1 MFTVITITSSFF
13 RFKLLLIFIMSK
25 EVYYPLLRR
34 RANWAK
40 RLIAEYRLNPGDT
53 WFCTITYDD
62 EHLPVSFDDDDLPQ
76 VDVSKRDVQLWFK
89 RFRENYGDRL
99 GHIRY
104 FIVSEFGEN
113 TLRPHYHAII
123 FTENKCTTELL
134 NEAILNTWNNGYIID
149 VSRVRGDGA
158 LRYVANYILSPTQE
172 LRTLCLMSRH
182 PDLMYG
188 GSGNMYQS
196 QMPGAASGSA
206 PNVDYGSFSDNLRFA
221 MQAQVMDAQ
230 VSKIEMENKLLAEQA
245 LSQASLRELQSGQAA
260 DALARAEH
268 QKIYNRHA
276 DTRYFLENETRGL
289 KNTLLGADVNSYETR
304 LRLDQQRVANDNMRA
319 KVQVLQLG
327 LNEKKL
333 KADMEKIRAEVSE
346 IMSRT
351 KVNDVQQ
358 RKILADSIETEI
370 LNKYY
375 QDNGIVPSQSW
386 TGKLLDLVP
395 GVIRALR

>member
-1 MFTVITITSSFF
+1 MSFLESMALGSIGAIGSIF
-13 RFKLLLIFIMSK
+13 AGGASARKQYQYQSKLMDKQNQQQIDFWNMNNK
-25 EVYYPLLRR
+25 YNTPLAQ
-34 RANWAK
+34 RA
-40 RLIAEYRLNPGDT
+40 RLEQA
-53 WFCTITYDD
+53 
-62 EHLPVSFDDDDLPQ
+62 
-76 VDVSKRDVQLWFK
+76 
-89 RFRENYGDRL
+89 
-99 GHIRY
+99 
-104 FIVSEFGEN
+104 
-113 TLRPHYHAII
+113 
-123 FTENKCTTELL
+123 
-134 NEAILNTWNNGYIID
+134 GY
-149 VSRVRGDGA
+149 
-158 LRYVANYILSPTQE
+158 N
-172 LRTLCLMSRH
+172 
-182 PDLMYG
+182 PDLMVG
-188 GSGNMYQS
+188 GSGNMFQS
-196 QMPGAASGSA
+196 QMPSAASPGSA

-230 VSKIEMENKLLAEQA
+230 VSKIEQENKLLAEQA
-245 LSQASLRELQSGQAA
+245 LNQAQQRELWAAQAKEA
-260 DALARAEH
+260 WVRAEH
-268 QKIYNRHA
+268 QGIYNRHA
-276 DTRYFLENETRGL
+276 DTRYFLENETRAL

-346 IMSRT
+346 IMSRI

-386 TGKLLDLVP
+386 AGKLLDLVP

>member
-1 MFTVITITSSFF
+1 
-13 RFKLLLIFIMSK
+13 
-25 EVYYPLLRR
+25 
-34 RANWAK
+34 
-40 RLIAEYRLNPGDT
+40 
-53 WFCTITYDD
+53 
-62 EHLPVSFDDDDLPQ
+62 
-76 VDVSKRDVQLWFK
+76 
-89 RFRENYGDRL
+89 
-99 GHIRY
+99 
-104 FIVSEFGEN
+104 
-113 TLRPHYHAII
+113 
-123 FTENKCTTELL
+123 
-134 NEAILNTWNNGYIID
+134 
-149 VSRVRGDGA
+149 
-158 LRYVANYILSPTQE
+158 
-172 LRTLCLMSRH
+172 
-182 PDLMYG
+182 
-188 GSGNMYQS
+188 MYQS

-333 KADMEKIRAEVSE
+333 KADMEKIRAEVAE
-346 IMSRT
+346 IMSRV
-351 KVNDVQQ
+351 KVNNAQQ
-358 RKILADSIETEI
+358 RKLVADAIETEA
-370 LNKYY
+370 LNHYY
-375 QDNGIVPSQSW
+375 YKNGMIPTSNTMGWIANSIVNSITDYIDPYN
-386 TGKLLDLVP
+386 P
-395 GVIRALR
+395 AE

>member
-1 MFTVITITSSFF
+1 MAFLENMAASAIGAIGDFFTGGASARKQYRYQS
-13 RFKLLLIFIMSK
+13 KLMDKQNQQQIDFWKMNN
-25 EVYYPLLRR
+25 EYNTPFNQ
-34 RANWAK
+34 RA
-40 RLIAEYRLNPGDT
+40 RLEQAGLN
-53 WFCTITYDD
+53 
-62 EHLPVSFDDDDLPQ
+62 
-76 VDVSKRDVQLWFK
+76 
-89 RFRENYGDRL
+89 
-99 GHIRY
+99 
-104 FIVSEFGEN
+104 
-113 TLRPHYHAII
+113 
-123 FTENKCTTELL
+123 
-134 NEAILNTWNNGYIID
+134 
-149 VSRVRGDGA
+149 
-158 LRYVANYILSPTQE
+158 
-172 LRTLCLMSRH
+172 

-230 VSKIEMENKLLAEQA
+230 VSKIEQENKLLAEQA
-245 LSQASLRELQSGQAA
+245 LNQAQQRELWAAQAKEA
-260 DALARAEH
+260 WVRAEH
-268 QKIYNRHA
+268 QGIYNRHA
-276 DTRYFLENETRGL
+276 DTRYFLENETRAL

-346 IMSRT
+346 IMSRI

-386 TGKLLDLVP
+386 AGKLLDLVP

>member
-1 MFTVITITSSFF
+1 MSFLENMAASAIGAIGNFFTGGASARKQYQYQS
-13 RFKLLLIFIMSK
+13 KLMDKQNQQQIDFWKMNN
-25 EVYYPLLRR
+25 EYNTPFNQ
-34 RANWAK
+34 RA
-40 RLIAEYRLNPGDT
+40 RLEQAGLN
-53 WFCTITYDD
+53 
-62 EHLPVSFDDDDLPQ
+62 
-76 VDVSKRDVQLWFK
+76 
-89 RFRENYGDRL
+89 
-99 GHIRY
+99 
-104 FIVSEFGEN
+104 
-113 TLRPHYHAII
+113 
-123 FTENKCTTELL
+123 
-134 NEAILNTWNNGYIID
+134 
-149 VSRVRGDGA
+149 
-158 LRYVANYILSPTQE
+158 
-172 LRTLCLMSRH
+172 

-188 GSGNMYQS
+188 GSGNIGQS
-196 QMPGAASGSA
+196 QMPSAASPGSA

-230 VSKIEMENKLLAEQA
+230 VSKIEQENKLLAEQA
-245 LSQASLRELQSGQAA
+245 LNQAQQRELWAAQAKEA
-260 DALARAEH
+260 WVRAEH
-268 QKIYNRHA
+268 QGIYNRHA
-276 DTRYFLENETRGL
+276 DTRYFLENETRAL

-346 IMSRT
+346 IMSRI
-351 KVNDVQQ
+351 KVNDVQR

>member
-1 MFTVITITSSFF
+1 MSFLENMAASAIGAIGNFFTGGASARKQYQYQS
-13 RFKLLLIFIMSK
+13 KLMDKQNQQQIDFWKMNN
-25 EVYYPLLRR
+25 EYNTPFNQ
-34 RANWAK
+34 RA
-40 RLIAEYRLNPGDT
+40 RLEQAGLN
-53 WFCTITYDD
+53 
-62 EHLPVSFDDDDLPQ
+62 
-76 VDVSKRDVQLWFK
+76 
-89 RFRENYGDRL
+89 
-99 GHIRY
+99 
-104 FIVSEFGEN
+104 
-113 TLRPHYHAII
+113 
-123 FTENKCTTELL
+123 
-134 NEAILNTWNNGYIID
+134 
-149 VSRVRGDGA
+149 
-158 LRYVANYILSPTQE
+158 
-172 LRTLCLMSRH
+172 

-230 VSKIEMENKLLAEQA
+230 VSKIEQENKLLAEQA
-245 LSQASLRELQSGQAA
+245 LNQAQQRELWAAQAKEA
-260 DALARAEH
+260 WVRAEH
-268 QKIYNRHA
+268 QGIYNRHA
-276 DTRYFLENETRGL
+276 DTRYFLENETRAL

-346 IMSRT
+346 IMSRI

>member
-1 MFTVITITSSFF
+1 MSFLENMAASTIGAIGNFFTGGASARKQYQYQS
-13 RFKLLLIFIMSK
+13 KLMDKQNQQQIDFWKMNN
-25 EVYYPLLRR
+25 EYNTPFNQ
-34 RANWAK
+34 RA
-40 RLIAEYRLNPGDT
+40 RLEQAGLN
-53 WFCTITYDD
+53 
-62 EHLPVSFDDDDLPQ
+62 
-76 VDVSKRDVQLWFK
+76 
-89 RFRENYGDRL
+89 
-99 GHIRY
+99 
-104 FIVSEFGEN
+104 
-113 TLRPHYHAII
+113 
-123 FTENKCTTELL
+123 
-134 NEAILNTWNNGYIID
+134 
-149 VSRVRGDGA
+149 
-158 LRYVANYILSPTQE
+158 
-172 LRTLCLMSRH
+172 

-230 VSKIEMENKLLAEQA
+230 VSKIEHENQLLAEQA
-245 LSQASLRELQSGQAA
+245 LNQAEQRELWAAQAKEA
-260 DALARAEH
+260 WLRAEH
-268 QKIYNRHA
+268 QGIYNRHA

-346 IMSRT
+346 IMSRI

-386 TGKLLDLVP
+386 AGKLLDLVP

>member
-1 MFTVITITSSFF
+1 MSFLENMAASAIGAIGNFFTGGASARKQYQYQS
-13 RFKLLLIFIMSK
+13 KLMDKQNQQQIDFWKMNN
-25 EVYYPLLRR
+25 EYNTPFNQ
-34 RANWAK
+34 RA
-40 RLIAEYRLNPGDT
+40 RLEQAGLN
-53 WFCTITYDD
+53 
-62 EHLPVSFDDDDLPQ
+62 
-76 VDVSKRDVQLWFK
+76 
-89 RFRENYGDRL
+89 
-99 GHIRY
+99 
-104 FIVSEFGEN
+104 
-113 TLRPHYHAII
+113 
-123 FTENKCTTELL
+123 
-134 NEAILNTWNNGYIID
+134 
-149 VSRVRGDGA
+149 
-158 LRYVANYILSPTQE
+158 
-172 LRTLCLMSRH
+172 

-230 VSKIEMENKLLAEQA
+230 VSKIEQENKLLAEQA
-245 LSQASLRELQSGQAA
+245 LNQAQQRELWAAQAKEA
-260 DALARAEH
+260 WVRAEH
-268 QKIYNRHA
+268 QGIYNRHA
-276 DTRYFLENETRGL
+276 DTRYFLENETRAL

-327 LNEKKL
+327 LNDKKL

-346 IMSRT
+346 IMSRI

-386 TGKLLDLVP
+386 AGKLLDLVP

>member
-1 MFTVITITSSFF
+1 MSFLENIASGAIGAIGNLFTGGMSARKQYRYQS
-13 RFKLLLIFIMSK
+13 KLMDKQNQQQIDFWKMNN
-25 EVYYPLLRR
+25 EYNTPFNQ
-34 RANWAK
+34 RA
-40 RLIAEYRLNPGDT
+40 RLEQAGLN
-53 WFCTITYDD
+53 
-62 EHLPVSFDDDDLPQ
+62 
-76 VDVSKRDVQLWFK
+76 
-89 RFRENYGDRL
+89 
-99 GHIRY
+99 
-104 FIVSEFGEN
+104 
-113 TLRPHYHAII
+113 
-123 FTENKCTTELL
+123 
-134 NEAILNTWNNGYIID
+134 
-149 VSRVRGDGA
+149 
-158 LRYVANYILSPTQE
+158 
-172 LRTLCLMSRH
+172 

-230 VSKIEMENKLLAEQA
+230 VSKIEHENKLLAEQA
-245 LSQASLRELQSGQAA
+245 LNQAQQRELWAAQAKEA
-260 DALARAEH
+260 WVRAEH
-268 QKIYNRHA
+268 QGIYNMHA
-276 DTRYFLENETRGL
+276 DTRYFLENETRAL

-346 IMSRT
+346 IMSRI
-351 KVNDVQQ
+351 KVNDVQR

-370 LNKYY
+370 LNRYY

>member
-1 MFTVITITSSFF
+1 MSFLENMAMSAIGTIGNLFTGGASARKQYQYQS
-13 RFKLLLIFIMSK
+13 KLMDKQNQQQIDFWKMNN
-25 EVYYPLLRR
+25 EYNTPFNQ
-34 RANWAK
+34 RA
-40 RLIAEYRLNPGDT
+40 RLEQAGLN
-53 WFCTITYDD
+53 
-62 EHLPVSFDDDDLPQ
+62 
-76 VDVSKRDVQLWFK
+76 
-89 RFRENYGDRL
+89 
-99 GHIRY
+99 
-104 FIVSEFGEN
+104 
-113 TLRPHYHAII
+113 
-123 FTENKCTTELL
+123 
-134 NEAILNTWNNGYIID
+134 
-149 VSRVRGDGA
+149 
-158 LRYVANYILSPTQE
+158 
-172 LRTLCLMSRH
+172 

-230 VSKIEMENKLLAEQA
+230 VSKIEQENKLLAEQA
-245 LSQASLRELQSGQAA
+245 LNQAQQRELWAAQAKEA
-260 DALARAEH
+260 WVRAEH
-268 QKIYNRHA
+268 QGIYNRHA
-276 DTRYFLENETRGL
+276 DTRYFLENETRSL

-346 IMSRT
+346 IMSRI

-370 LNKYY
+370 LNRYY

-386 TGKLLDLVP
+386 AGKLLDLVP